1 MSRVKNKRNENEK
14 WKQSFMFLINYFW
27 LHYNYFLIRNMI
39 KIAKVDVS
47 EEHLKIKHLM
57 ALEWNNMNKDEFIV
71 MNNMD

>member
-1 MSRVKNKRNENEK
+1 
-14 WKQSFMFLINYFW
+14 
-27 LHYNYFLIRNMI
+27 MI